1 MEVPS
6 GSIYKHLL
14 EEQSQLADSLEKSRT
29 RKATRDAI
37 QVQARKERTTIK
49 QKPNTLNEYDSDEA
63 EYRDNDVDDVRG
75 LDDLKTESSSLSTEN
90 TITKRLAEKRLLK
103 HSKALADLDSELS
116 SVKNTTE
123 GRLSATLQKVNTV
136 VFYKKKS
143 PKIFLREFHEIEI
156 LSKKNLF
163 VVFFSSDFKFFKK
176 SNFRQKN

>member
-136 VFYKKKS
+136 VFYKK
-143 PKIFLREFHEIEI
+143 
-156 LSKKNLF
+156 N
-163 VVFFSSDFKFFKK
+163 
-176 SNFRQKN
+176 RQKSF